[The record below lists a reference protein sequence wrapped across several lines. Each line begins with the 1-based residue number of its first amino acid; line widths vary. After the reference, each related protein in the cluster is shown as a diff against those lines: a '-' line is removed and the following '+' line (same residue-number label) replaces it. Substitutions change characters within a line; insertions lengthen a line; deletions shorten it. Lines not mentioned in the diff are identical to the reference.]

1 MFDTVLFEFE
11 GVIADTRGARCG
23 ALQRSLA
30 EEGLELSNE
39 EFAESCAG
47 FPVRDCVIAALALRR
62 ARRDET
68 DVDLI
73 SLRAERYFYEQ
84 LAKGVSLCPGSREFI
99 EGLAGRSRLGIVTRA
114 RRREVEFV
122 LGLAGLDSA
131 FECVVTSDDVH
142 SPKPSPEPYEKAI
155 AGLAR
160 RRISRPGATLAL
172 EDAPT
177 GILAAKSMK
186 VRCVAVGK
194 IPVYHAVNADAYVP
208 SLEGQTLESLAEL
221 VRLGEAR
228 TR

>member
-11 GVIADTRGARCG
+11 GIIADTRRARCE
-23 ALQRSLA
+23 ALQQSLA
-30 EEGLELSNE
+30 EEGLALDDE
-39 EFAESCAG
+39 EFSESCAG
-47 FPVRDCVIAALALRR
+47 FPVRDCVIAALALRC

-68 DVDLI
+68 DVDLLT
-73 SLRAERYFYEQ
+73 LRTERYFYER
-84 LAKGVSLCPGSREFI
+84 LGKGISLCPGAQEFVTGL
-99 EGLAGRSRLGIVTRA
+99 EGRARLGIVTRA
-114 RRREVEFV
+114 RRREVEYT

-131 FECVVTSDDVH
+131 FECLVAADDVH

-155 AGLAR
+155 ERLAR
-160 RRISRPGATLAL
+160 RRVSRPGAMLAL

-186 VRCVAVGK
+186 VRCVAVGEM
-194 IPVYHAVNADAYVP
+194 PVYHAVNADAYVP
-208 SLEGQTLESLAEL
+208 SLAGQTLETLSEL